1 MIEIQNTNK
10 DLLAKL
16 MATEDINV
24 LHKNVPTAYFDVK
37 NRTLVC
43 PILKEDMSPQLYDL
57 FMGHEV
63 GHALNTPADGWH
75 GAVSDKG
82 MVFKGYLNVIED
94 CRIEKMI
101 KAKYPGLRRSFYAGY
116 RELANQDFFGI
127 RGKNLNELNLIDR
140 INLFF
145 KIGSTTMIE
154 FNEEETP
161 YIKRCENLNTFEEV
175 MELALELFDRQQQL
189 TEEELESLTQQE
201 LQDLLDQI
209 EEQEGPEDD
218 DQQSGDSFTV
228 EIEEEESESD
238 SDGSDAK
245 GESDE
250 DSEENSDGEESESD
264 EQTSNEETDEKSD
277 EEGGQSS
284 SEKLQDEMN
293 KSNTDESFRENED
306 QLVQK
311 TEFYDEPSYYVV
323 EDKIKYKNYIVD
335 YKEIDKQISEPDFQG
350 DELDRD
356 PVKAYTKKF
365 QDDNKKIIGY
375 MVKEFEM
382 KKAAAAYN
390 RSWSSKS
397 GELDMNKLHLFK
409 LKDDIFNRVE
419 IIPEG
424 KNHGVVML
432 LDWSGSMHGTV
443 QSTVEQASLLSM
455 FCRRLQ
461 IPFRLFA
468 FSDGYSRSY
477 NRVYEACDKFEYD
490 SKEYK
495 EARKKVETELREEQ
509 ETKMYGKKAETTER
523 QWSIGDVALLEIFND
538 TMTNSEFNRS
548 MENWLQLAM
557 SIESRY
563 DYYGDE
569 SVNHDGRWSAPS
581 NLNLSGTPL
590 DHSLVIMRDFI
601 RDFKVDYN
609 LDICSLI
616 TLTDGASH
624 CVFGSGRNRNLVDKK
639 FNKTFSVDKTHD
651 RVTHGLLEWVKETT
665 GVRTIGF
672 YLKEG
677 RGADIV
683 WDAQKFCGT
692 KENLY
697 GETATKHQKE
707 FNKLSTSFTD
717 GSYDLAI
724 LINSKK
730 LKINYQEDELNVDEG
745 ATKAQLKRALVK
757 SGNNKMLQR
766 VILNQFVG
774 QMAV

>member
-1 MIEIQNTNK
+1 
-10 DLLAKL
+10 
-16 MATEDINV
+16 
-24 LHKNVPTAYFDVK
+24 
-37 NRTLVC
+37 
-43 PILKEDMSPQLYDL
+43 
-57 FMGHEV
+57 
-63 GHALNTPADGWH
+63 
-75 GAVSDKG
+75 
-82 MVFKGYLNVIED
+82 
-94 CRIEKMI
+94 
-101 KAKYPGLRRSFYAGY
+101 
-116 RELANQDFFGI
+116 
-127 RGKNLNELNLIDR
+127 
-140 INLFF
+140 
-145 KIGSTTMIE
+145 
-154 FNEEETP
+154 
-161 YIKRCENLNTFEEV
+161 
-175 MELALELFDRQQQL
+175 
-189 TEEELESLTQQE
+189 
-201 LQDLLDQI
+201 
-209 EEQEGPEDD
+209 
-218 DQQSGDSFTV
+218 
-228 EIEEEESESD
+228 
-238 SDGSDAK
+238 
-245 GESDE
+245 
-250 DSEENSDGEESESD
+250 
-264 EQTSNEETDEKSD
+264 
-277 EEGGQSS
+277 
-284 SEKLQDEMN
+284 
-293 KSNTDESFRENED
+293 
-306 QLVQK
+306 
-311 TEFYDEPSYYVV
+311 
-323 EDKIKYKNYIVD
+323 
-335 YKEIDKQISEPDFQG
+335 
-350 DELDRD
+350 
-356 PVKAYTKKF
+356 
-365 QDDNKKIIGY
+365 

-477 NRVYEACDKFEYD
+477 NRVYEACEKFEYD

-495 EARKKVETELREEQ
+495 ETRSQIETQIREEQ
-509 ETKMYGKKAETTER
+509 ETKMYGKKAETNER

-569 SVNHDGRWSAPS
+569 SVNHDGRWSVPS

-697 GETATKHQKE
+697 GETASKHTKE